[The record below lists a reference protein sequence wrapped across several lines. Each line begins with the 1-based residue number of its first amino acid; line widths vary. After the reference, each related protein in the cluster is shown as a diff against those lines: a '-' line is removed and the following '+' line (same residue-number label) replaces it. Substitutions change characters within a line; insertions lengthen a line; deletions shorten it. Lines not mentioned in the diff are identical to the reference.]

1 MLEKLKDLSL
11 PWPALPRIKLP
22 AVMKPR
28 LERLRAL
35 AVEQIRRLQES
46 TAPARASAQAWY
58 EKREPREKV
67 LLRILG
73 SVFAILLLYS
83 LVYLPITS
91 LRDSLADRISRRQQ
105 DLIEVRGMMRSYARL
120 QSDLGAAQNRTVP
133 GKDFS
138 LFSVLEVALTKSVGR
153 EKIDSITPADHPVP
167 GGLRQYTVE
176 VKLSAISLAQVV
188 DTLYGVQTLAVP
200 VTVSSLQVR
209 DHAQN
214 PHAFDVEMTFMALGK
229 SG

>member
-1 MLEKLKDLSL
+1 MFEKLKDLSL
-11 PWPALPRIKLP
+11 PRPALPRLELP
-22 AVMKPR
+22 AGFKP
-28 LERLRAL
+28 LLDRLRAL
-35 AVEQIRRLQES
+35 AAEQLGWLQES
-46 TAPARASAQAWY
+46 TAPARASARAWY

-83 LVYLPITS
+83 LIYLPITS
-91 LRDSLADRISRRQQ
+91 LRDSLADRISRRQR

-120 QSDLGAAQNRTVP
+120 QSDLATAQNRTVP
-133 GKDFS
+133 GTDFS

-153 EKIDSITPADHPVP
+153 EKIDSITPADHSVP

-200 VTVSSLQVR
+200 VTVSNLQVR

-214 PHAFDVEMTFMALGK
+214 SHAYDVEMTCMALGK
-229 SG
+229 NG

>member
-1 MLEKLKDLSL
+1 MFEKLKDLSL
-11 PWPALPRIKLP
+11 PRPALPRLELP
-22 AVMKPR
+22 AGFKP
-28 LERLRAL
+28 LLDRLRAL
-35 AVEQIRRLQES
+35 AAEQLGRLQES
-46 TAPARASAQAWY
+46 TAPARASARAWY

-83 LVYLPITS
+83 LIYLPIIS
-91 LRDSLADRISRRQQ
+91 LRDSIADRISRRQR

-120 QSDLGAAQNRTVP
+120 QSDLAKAQNRTVP
-133 GKDFS
+133 GTDFS

-153 EKIDSITPADHPVP
+153 EKIDSITPADHSVP

-176 VKLSAISLAQVV
+176 VKLGAISLAQVV

-200 VTVSSLQVR
+200 VTVSNLQVR

-214 PHAFDVEMTFMALGK
+214 SHAYDVEMTCMALGK
-229 SG
+229 NG

>member
-1 MLEKLKDLSL
+1 MFEKLKDLSL
-11 PWPALPRIKLP
+11 RRPTLPRLELPAGLKLP
-22 AVMKPR
+22 

-35 AVEQIRRLQES
+35 AAEQIRRLEES
-46 TAPARASAQAWY
+46 TAPARARARAWY

-83 LVYLPITS
+83 FVYLPITS

-105 DLIEVRGMMRSYARL
+105 DLIEVRAMMRSYARL
-120 QSDLGAAQNRTVP
+120 QSELAAAQNRTVP
-133 GKDFS
+133 GNDFS
-138 LFSVLEVALTKSVGR
+138 LFSVVEVALTKSVGR

-200 VTVSSLQVR
+200 VTVSNLQVR
-209 DHAQN
+209 GHAQN
-214 PHAFDVEMTFMALGK
+214 SHAYDVEMTCMALGK
-229 SG
+229 NG